1 MPYGSGM
8 RWPDHAI
15 WWQVYPLGFT
25 GAFPPHPAADAGES
39 TPVRTTGRGRTLTA
53 LIPWL
58 DYVVELGCSGLL
70 LGPIFE
76 SHTHGYDTI
85 DYFKIDPRLGTE
97 DDFNE
102 LVSAARRRGLR
113 VVLDGVFN
121 HVGRGFAPLRLAQSG
136 GPDAAG
142 DGADPADIADASRWF
157 RPGFE
162 TFEGHGDLVVLNHD
176 EPRVGN
182 FVTEVM
188 THWLDRGIDG
198 WRLDAA
204 YAVPP
209 AFWRPVLARV
219 RERHPDAWFVGEM
232 IHGEYAAYVEESTI
246 DSVTQYELWKAIW
259 SSLNDGN
266 FFELAW
272 ALERHEDYAARFLP
286 LTFVGNHDVTRIAS
300 KLDDPD
306 HVGHALAVLFTVAG
320 TPSIYY
326 GDEQA
331 FRGVKEERFG
341 GDDAIRPEFPV
352 SPAELAP
359 WGLDTYRLHQELI
372 AMRRRNPWLA
382 HARTEVLTL
391 TNTSLALRSTPREG
405 VSAGAA
411 SGALG
416 ASAGVV
422 ALLNVGPEPFDF
434 GDVAVAGAAGLAG
447 TADADAASGWA
458 GIGPAAM
465 ADAES
470 GSTPTGVVPAN
481 SWGIWARG

>member
-1 MPYGSGM
+1 MPYRSGM

-25 GAFPPHPAADAGES
+25 GAFPPHPAAGDGDGEPP
-39 TPVRTTGRGRTLTA
+39 PVRALGQGRTLTA
-53 LIPWL
+53 LVPWL

-85 DYFKIDPRLGTE
+85 DYFRIDPRLGTE
-97 DDFNE
+97 DDFDE
-102 LVSAARRRGLR
+102 LVSAARGRGLR

-121 HVGRGFAPLRLAQSG
+121 HVGRGFAPLRLAQSAG
-136 GPDAAG
+136 AGAADAA
-142 DGADPADIADASRWF
+142 RWF

-162 TFEGHGDLVVLNHD
+162 AFEGHGDLVLLNHD
-176 EPRVGN
+176 EPRVSD
-182 FVTEVM
+182 FVTEAM

-204 YAVPP
+204 YAVP
-209 AFWRPVLARV
+209 ASFWRPVLARV

-232 IHGEYAAYVEESTI
+232 IHGEYTAYVEESTI

-272 ALERHEDYAARFLP
+272 ALERHEDYSARFLP
-286 LTFVGNHDVTRIAS
+286 LTFVGNHDVTRIAG
-300 KLDDPD
+300 KLDDSR
-306 HVGHALAVLFTVAG
+306 HLGHALAVLFTVAG

-341 GDDAIRPEFPV
+341 GDDAIRPEFPA
-352 SPAELAP
+352 SPADLAP

-382 HARTEVLTL
+382 RARTEVLVL
-391 TNTSLALRSTPREG
+391 TNNALALRSTPREG
-405 VSAGAA
+405 ADGGAA
-411 SGALG
+411 GG
-416 ASAGVV
+416 TVV
-422 ALLNVGPEPFDF
+422 ALLNVGSEPFDF
-434 GDVAVAGAAGLAG
+434 GGVAGGG
-447 TADADAASGWA
+447 G
-458 GIGPAAM
+458 
-465 ADAES
+465 AE
-470 GSTPTGVVPAN
+470 GVVPAH
-481 SWGIWARG
+481 SWRLWARD

>member
-1 MPYGSGM
+1 MTYRSGM

-25 GAFPPHPAADAGES
+25 GAFPPHPAGDEDGGERP
-39 TPVRTTGRGRTLTA
+39 PVRTPGRDRTLTA

-58 DYVVELGCSGLL
+58 DYTVELGCSGLL

-85 DYFKIDPRLGTE
+85 DYFRIDPRLGTG
-97 DDFNE
+97 DDFDE
-102 LVSAARRRGLR
+102 LMSAARGRGLR

-121 HVGRGFAPLRLAQSG
+121 HVGRGFAPLRLAQSADPG
-136 GPDAAG
+136 AADAA
-142 DGADPADIADASRWF
+142 RWF

-162 TFEGHGDLVVLNHD
+162 AFEGHGDLVLLNHD
-176 EPRVGN
+176 EPRVGD
-182 FVTEVM
+182 FVGEVM
-188 THWLDRGIDG
+188 AHWLDRGIDG

-204 YAVPP
+204 YAVP
-209 AFWRPVLARV
+209 ASFWRPVLARV

-232 IHGEYAAYVEESTI
+232 IHGEYAAYVGESTI

-272 ALERHEDYAARFLP
+272 ALERHEEYSDRFLP

-300 KLDDPD
+300 RLDDPL
-306 HVGHALAVLFTVAG
+306 HLGHALAVLFTVAG

-341 GDDAIRPEFPV
+341 GDDAIRPEFPAT
-352 SPAELAP
+352 PADLAP

-382 HARTEVLTL
+382 RARTEVLVL
-391 TNTSLALRSTPREG
+391 TNTALALRSTRR
-405 VSAGAA
+405 VDADDGAEV
-411 SGALG
+411 GT
-416 ASAGVV
+416 VV
-422 ALLNVGPEPFDF
+422 ALLNVGSEPFDF
-434 GDVAVAGAAGLAG
+434 GDVAGAGAESGA
-447 TADADAASGWA
+447 GWA
-458 GIGPAAM
+458 GIGPAA
-465 ADAES
+465 AAA
-470 GSTPTGVVPAN
+470 PAGVVPAN
-481 SWGIWARG
+481 SWGLWTRD

>member
-1 MPYGSGM
+1 MTYRSGM
-8 RWPDHAI
+8 RWPDQAI
-15 WWQVYPLGFT
+15 WWQVYPLGVT
-25 GAFPPHPAADAGES
+25 GAFPPHPTGDGDRGGE
-39 TPVRTTGRGRTLTA
+39 TRPGRTLTA

-85 DYFKIDPRLGTE
+85 DYFRIDPRLGTG
-97 DDFNE
+97 DDFDE
-102 LVSAARRRGLR
+102 LMSAARGRGLR

-121 HVGRGFAPLRLAQSG
+121 HVGRGFAPLRLAQSADPG
-136 GPDAAG
+136 AADAA
-142 DGADPADIADASRWF
+142 RWF
-157 RPGFE
+157 PPGFE
-162 TFEGHGDLVVLNHD
+162 TFEGHGDLVLLNHH
-176 EPRVGN
+176 EPRVGD

-188 THWLDRGIDG
+188 AHWLDRGIDG

-204 YAVPP
+204 YAVP
-209 AFWRPVLARV
+209 ASFWRPVLARV

-232 IHGEYAAYVEESTI
+232 IHGEYATYVGESTI

-272 ALERHEDYAARFLP
+272 ALERHEDYSARFLP

-300 KLDDPD
+300 KLDDPL
-306 HVGHALAVLFTVAG
+306 HLGHALAVLFTVAG

-341 GDDAIRPEFPV
+341 GDDAVRPEFPA
-352 SPAELAP
+352 SPTDLAP

-382 HARTEVLTL
+382 RARTEVLVL
-391 TNTSLALRSTPREG
+391 TNTALALRSTPREG
-405 VSAGAA
+405 ADGGS
-411 SGALG
+411 
-416 ASAGVV
+416 VV
-422 ALLNVGPEPFDF
+422 ALLNVGSEPFDF
-434 GDVAVAGAAGLAG
+434 GDLAG
-447 TADADAASGWA
+447 GK
-458 GIGPAAM
+458 G
-465 ADAES
+465 
-470 GSTPTGVVPAN
+470 GSAPTGIVPPN
-481 SWGIWARG
+481 SWGLWARD